1 MECHQFYCCFTLIL
15 PLTRSLS
22 PFPLASLP
30 HLHSFH
36 DYPSTSRLLFPS
48 TIPCTQQLT
57 PPLHI
62 ITSTVATTITYTI
75 TITPT
80 IILTIT
86 LSITFIIPTVEIN
99 QGMDERNER
108 LVFDQIV
115 QSCCGGTVSV
125 CVCVCLSVFIHIYVC
140 MCVTFPFESE
150 SLISLYSLPIIPSS
164 PLLLF
169 VHSYLLGL
177 HSYLPMFP
185 SSSLPTFP
193 SYLPFFYSLLIF
205 LSFLPFFPSPLLSYL
220 PFISSS
226 SLFLSSHLLIFPSSH
241 PFLSGGEASV
251 LLSESKTVTGTQVY
265 TLHPK
270 SRILRRLCLMSF

>member
-30 HLHSFH
+30 HHHSFH

-125 CVCVCLSVFIHIYVC
+125 CVCVCVCACLCSYIFMYVC
-140 MCVTFPFESE
+140 VSRFHSNRNHSYPCIPF
-150 SLISLYSLPIIPSS
+150 LSS
-164 PLLLF
+164 PLPLFFSSSTLIFLVSILTFLCSPLLPF
-169 VHSYLLGL
+169 LPSL
-177 HSYLPMFP
+177 HIFLSFIPFLSSFLFFL
-185 SSSLPTFP
+185 SSLPLSYPIFP
-193 SYLPFFYSLLIF
+193 SYLLPLYFYLPIF
-205 LSFLPFFPSPLLSYL
+205 LSFPPLILFSQGEKPQYFLVSPKLLQGLRY
-220 PFISSS
+220 I
-226 SLFLSSHLLIFPSSH
+226 HY
-241 PFLSGGEASV
+241 
-251 LLSESKTVTGTQVY
+251 TQNHGFCAV
-265 TLHPK
+265 
-270 SRILRRLCLMSF
+270 FV